1 MSESNELK
9 TQDPQRVANEDDDSY
24 VRRRASRGSAELMLE
39 ILSQA
44 PRVEPDPDDRLPT
57 TTND

>member
-1 MSESNELK
+1 MSESNERK
-9 TQDPQRVANEDDDSY
+9 TKNLERVATADADSY
-24 VRRRASRGSAELMLE
+24 VRRRASQGSAQQMRE